1 MARPLRIEYP
11 GAVYH
16 LTSRGNAQLPIYE
29 DTKDRLDYFEIL
41 EEVVA
46 RFNWVCHA
54 YCLMDNHYHLLIETP
69 DGNLSGGMRQ
79 LNGVYTQR
87 FNIRHYRAGHIYQGR
102 FKSILVEKQSH
113 LLELCRY
120 VVLNPVRANMAKHPG
135 NYRWSSYKAT
145 AGITKKPPFLAIDWI
160 LKQFG
165 KQRKVARQRYRKFVQ
180 AGMDRG
186 SPWEELKAR
195 CILGSKAFIEK
206 IAPIVKDKSAITE
219 IPREQRYAN
228 RAALEELFST
238 QKVKSKEERNS
249 AIHRAYFE
257 NGYSMTEIAQH
268 IGLHYTTISKIIS
281 A

>member
-160 LKQFG
+160 LKG
-165 KQRKVARQRYRKFVQ
+165 KDTESSFRLAWTVEA
-180 AGMDRG
+180 
-186 SPWEELKAR
+186 
-195 CILGSKAFIEK
+195 LGK
-206 IAPIVKDKSAITE
+206 
-219 IPREQRYAN
+219 N
-228 RAALEELFST
+228 
-238 QKVKSKEERNS
+238 
-249 AIHRAYFE
+249 
-257 NGYSMTEIAQH
+257 
-268 IGLHYTTISKIIS
+268 
-281 A
+281 